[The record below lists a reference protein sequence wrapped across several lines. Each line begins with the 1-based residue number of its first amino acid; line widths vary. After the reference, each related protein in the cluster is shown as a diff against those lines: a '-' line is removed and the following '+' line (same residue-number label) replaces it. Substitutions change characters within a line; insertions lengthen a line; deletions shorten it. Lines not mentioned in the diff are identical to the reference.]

1 MRLWSIHPKYLDQKG
16 LVACWREA
24 LGAKAALEKRVQGY
38 KNHPQ
43 LNRFKK
49 TKNQIA
55 QINCYLY
62 FILQESQLR
71 NYNFNASKI
80 HYGQTTLALD
90 MNVTSGQ
97 VNFEFNHLMSKL
109 KIRDINK
116 YKRLCSIDKIEPH
129 PLFKIVPG
137 EIESWEKL

>member
-1 MRLWSIHPKYLDQKG
+1 MRLWSIHPKYLDTKG

-43 LNRFKK
+43 LDRFKSCE
-49 TKNQIA
+49 NQVA
-55 QINCYLY
+55 QINAYLY
-62 FILQESQLR
+62 FILQEAQLR
-71 NYNFNASKI
+71 NYKFDTSKI
-80 HYGQTTLALD
+80 NYGQTTLALT
-90 MNVTSGQ
+90 MSVTSGQ

-109 KIRDINK
+109 KTRDNNK
-116 YKRLCSIDKIEPH
+116 FKRLSSVDKIELH

>member
-1 MRLWSIHPKYLDQKG
+1 MRLWSIHPKYLDTKG
-16 LVACWREA
+16 LTACWREG

-49 TKNQIA
+49 TKNQIS
-55 QINCYLY
+55 QINAYLY
-62 FILQESQLR
+62 FILQEAQLR
-71 NYNFNASKI
+71 NYNFDASKI
-80 HYGQTTLALD
+80 NYGQTTLAID

-109 KIRDINK
+109 KTRDNNK
-116 YKRLCSIDKIEPH
+116 FKRLSSVDKIETH

>member
-1 MRLWSIHPKYLDQKG
+1 MRLWSIHPKYLDTKG
-16 LVACWREA
+16 LVACWREG
-24 LGAKAALEKRVQGY
+24 LGAKAALEKHVQGY

-49 TKNQIA
+49 TKNKIS
-55 QINCYLY
+55 QINAYLY
-62 FILQESQLR
+62 FILQEAQLR
-71 NYNFNASKI
+71 NYNFDASKI
-80 HYGQTTLALD
+80 NYGQTTLAID

-109 KIRDINK
+109 KTRDNNK
-116 YKRLCSIDKIEPH
+116 FKRLSSVDKIETH

>member
-1 MRLWSIHPKYLDQKG
+1 MRLWSIHPKYLDTKG

-43 LNRFKK
+43 LDRFKACE
-49 TKNQIA
+49 NQVA
-55 QINCYLY
+55 QINAYLY
-62 FILQESQLR
+62 YLLQNAFER
-71 NYNFNASKI
+71 KYKFDASKI
-80 HYGQTTLALD
+80 DFGKAMLAEK

-97 VNFEFNHLMSKL
+97 FNYEFNHLMSKL
-109 KIRDINK
+109 KTRDKNK
-116 YKRLCSIDKIEPH
+116 YKRLCSIDKIETH

-137 EIESWEKL
+137 EIESWEKI

>member
-1 MRLWSIHPKYLDQKG
+1 MRLWSIHPKYLDAKG
-16 LVACWREA
+16 LIACWREG

-49 TKNQIA
+49 TKNQIS
-55 QINCYLY
+55 QINAYLY
-62 FILQESQLR
+62 FILQEAQLR
-71 NYNFNASKI
+71 NYNFDASKI
-80 HYGQTTLALD
+80 NYGQTTLAID

-109 KIRDINK
+109 KTRDNNK
-116 YKRLCSIDKIEPH
+116 YKRLCSIDKIETH